1 MGDKVGMRTYEI
13 TDEDNEMIK
22 MAYDTLAKASVEGNF
37 FHTVG
42 SCLKTSSGNFYTG
55 VNCDCIHGSCAE
67 FIAVGKAV
75 SSGEHDFDTIVSVHP
90 DGPAGL
96 FSPCGNCRQML
107 MEYSP
112 SVKVI
117 LADDDGNIIKTD
129 IGELLPLAWKR
140 LPTGDLMH

>member
-1 MGDKVGMRTYEI
+1 MRTYDVSE
-13 TDEDNEMIK
+13 EDRMMIK
-22 MAYDTLAKASVEGNF
+22 KAYETLDRARVEGNF

-42 SCLKTSSGNFYTG
+42 CCLKTTKGNFYTG

-67 FIAVGKAV
+67 FIAVGNAI

-112 SVKVI
+112 DVKVI
-117 LADDDGNIIKTD
+117 LANEEGEIIKTD
-129 IGELLPLAWKR
+129 IKELLPLAWTR

>member
-1 MGDKVGMRTYEI
+1 VRRFEVTEEDKNLIAE
-13 TDEDNEMIK
+13 
-22 MAYDTLAKASVEGNF
+22 AYSALEKARVPGNF

-42 SCLKTSSGNFYTG
+42 CCLKAKDGTLYHG

-67 FIAVGKAV
+67 FIAVGAAV
-75 SSGEHDFDTIVSVHP
+75 SDGCHEFDTIVSVHP

-112 SVKVI
+112 DIKVI
-117 LADDDGNIIKTD
+117 LADENNEIIKTTVS
-129 IGELLPLAWKR
+129 ELLPLAWTR

>member
-1 MGDKVGMRTYEI
+1 MRKYEVTPDDLKLI
-13 TDEDNEMIK
+13 DE
-22 MAYDTLAKASVEGNF
+22 AYAALKKAQVPGNF

-42 SCLKTSSGNFYTG
+42 CCLKAKDGTLYHG

-67 FIAVGKAV
+67 FIAVGNAKV
-75 SSGEHDFDTIVSVHP
+75 NGCHEFDTIVSVHP
-90 DGPAGL
+90 DGPCGL

-112 SVKVI
+112 DIKVI
-117 LADDDGNIIKTD
+117 LADENNEIIKTD
-129 IGELLPLAWKR
+129 IAELLPLAWKR

>member
-1 MGDKVGMRTYEI
+1 MRKYDV
-13 TDEDNEMIK
+13 TDEDMEMIK
-22 MAYDTLAKASVEGNF
+22 KAYATLDKAKIEGNF

-42 SCLKTSSGNFYTG
+42 CCLKTKDGQYFGG

-67 FIAVGKAV
+67 FIAVGNAI
-75 SSGEHDFDTIVSVHP
+75 SAGNHDFDTIVSVHP
-90 DGPAGL
+90 DGPHGL

-112 SVKVI
+112 DIKVI
-117 LADDDGNIIKTD
+117 LADDDGQIIKTD

>member
-1 MGDKVGMRTYEI
+1 MRTYDVNE
-13 TDEDNEMIK
+13 EDRMMIK
-22 MAYDTLAKASVEGNF
+22 KAYETLDRARVEGNF

-42 SCLKTSSGNFYTG
+42 CCLKTTKGNFYTG

-67 FIAVGKAV
+67 FIAVGNAV

-112 SVKVI
+112 DVKVI
-117 LADDDGNIIKTD
+117 LANEEGEIIKTD
-129 IGELLPLAWKR
+129 IKELLPLAWTR

>member
-1 MGDKVGMRTYEI
+1 MRTYDV
-13 TDEDNEMIK
+13 TNEDKDMIAR
-22 MAYDTLAKASVEGNF
+22 AYATLDKARVEGNF

-42 SCLKTSSGNFYTG
+42 CCLKTSSGNFYTG

-67 FIAVGKAV
+67 FIAVGNAV
-75 SSGEHDFDTIVSVHP
+75 SSGEHDIDTIVSVHP

-112 SVKVI
+112 DCKVI
-117 LADDDGNIIKTD
+117 LADDEGNIIKTD
-129 IGELLPLAWKR
+129 IRELLPLAWKR

>member
-1 MGDKVGMRTYEI
+1 MRYEV
-13 TDEDNEMIK
+13 TDEDKKLIDE
-22 MAYDTLAKASVEGNF
+22 AYKTLERAKVEGNF

-42 SCLKTSSGNFYTG
+42 AALRTKSGEIFTG

-67 FIAVGKAV
+67 FITVGNAITA
-75 SSGEHDFDTIVSVHP
+75 GHHDFDTIVAVHP

-112 SVKVI
+112 DIKVV
-117 LADDDGNIIKTD
+117 LADENGKVIKTD
-129 IGELLPLAWKR
+129 IGELLPLAWTR
-140 LPTGDLMH
+140 LKTGDLMH

>member
-1 MGDKVGMRTYEI
+1 MRTYDV
-13 TDEDNEMIK
+13 TNEDKDMIAR
-22 MAYDTLAKASVEGNF
+22 AYATLDKARVEGNF

-42 SCLKTSSGNFYTG
+42 CCLKTSSGNFYTG

-67 FIAVGKAV
+67 FIAVGNAV
-75 SSGEHDFDTIVSVHP
+75 SSGEHDIDTIVSVHP

-112 SVKVI
+112 DCKVI
-117 LADDDGNIIKTD
+117 LADDEENIIKTD

>member
-1 MGDKVGMRTYEI
+1 MRTYDVTE
-13 TDEDNEMIK
+13 EDRLMIK
-22 MAYDTLAKASVEGNF
+22 KAYDTLAKASVEGNF

-42 SCLKTSSGNFYTG
+42 CCLKTRQGNFYTG

-67 FIAVGKAV
+67 FIAVGNAV
-75 SSGEHDFDTIVSVHP
+75 SSGEHELDTIVSVHP

-112 SVKVI
+112 EVKVI
-117 LADDDGNIIKTD
+117 LADEKGEIIKTD
-129 IGELLPLAWKR
+129 IKELLPLAWTR